1 MDYWYFNSAMKNLL
15 NKKILFII
23 CGGISAYKSLET
35 IRLFKNNGA
44 EIKTVLTN
52 SAKEFVTPLS
62 VTSLSK
68 GKVYSDLFSVENET
82 EMDHISLSRWADI
95 ILIAPATANTISKL
109 AQGTTDDLAST
120 IVLASDK
127 KIYLAPAMNVR
138 MWEHPKT
145 KINIQKLK
153 DFGYKLIGPEIGDM
167 ACGEYGEG
175 KMSNPLT
182 IAEEIDNYFLIQKNN
197 KRYKALV
204 TAGPTNEYI
213 DPVRF
218 ISNKSSGKQGYALAK
233 SLFKKG
239 FDTTLIS
246 GPTNLKIDNDIK
258 LIKVETADEML
269 VATQEN
275 LPVDVAIFSAAVADY
290 KINKKYKKKIKK
302 QEGLSLNLEKN
313 IDILDYVSNHNSMRP
328 DLVIGFA
335 AETDS
340 LEKNAEEKLNKKNCD
355 WIISNDVS
363 NKDIGF
369 NSDYNEVIIHYRKNN
384 IKNEKLSYKKKSE
397 ISDEIVDKIINQLN

>member
-1 MDYWYFNSAMKNLL
+1 MKNLL

-35 IRLFKNNGA
+35 IRLFKKNGA
-44 EIKTVLTN
+44 EIKTILTT

-62 VTSLSK
+62 ITSLSQ
-68 GKVYSDLFSVENET
+68 GKVYSDLFSVENEA

-95 ILIAPATANTISKL
+95 IVIAPATANTISKL

-120 IVLASDK
+120 VVLASDK
-127 KIYLAPAMNVR
+127 DIILAPAMNVR
-138 MWEHPKT
+138 MWEHTTTKT
-145 KINIQKLK
+145 NIKKLK
-153 DFGYKLIGPEIGDM
+153 EFGYKLIGPEVGDM

-175 KMSNPLT
+175 KMSDPSI
-182 IAEEIDNYFLIQKNN
+182 IAEEIDKYFLTQKNN
-197 KRYKALV
+197 KKFKALV

-218 ISNKSSGKQGYALAK
+218 ITNKSSGKQGYELAK
-233 SLFKKG
+233 SLSKKG

-246 GPTNLKIDNDIK
+246 GPTNLEITKDIN

-275 LPVDVAIFSAAVADY
+275 LPVDVAIFSAAVADF
-290 KINKKYKKKIKK
+290 KINKKYENKIKK
-302 QEGLSLNLEKN
+302 QENLNLNLEKN
-313 IDILDYVSNHNSMRP
+313 VDILHYVSNHNSMRP
-328 DLVIGFA
+328 ELVIGFA
-335 AETDS
+335 AETNQID
-340 LEKNAEEKLNKKNCD
+340 KNAEEKLNKKNCD

-369 NSDYNEVIIHYRKNN
+369 NSDYNEVTIHYKNREV
-384 IKNEKLSYKKKSE
+384 KKEKLLYKKKSG
-397 ISDEIVDKIINQLN
+397 ISDEIVDRIIDQLN

>member
-1 MDYWYFNSAMKNLL
+1 MKNLL

-35 IRLFKNNGA
+35 IRLFKKNGA
-44 EIKTVLTN
+44 EIKTILTK

-62 VTSLSK
+62 VTSLSQ
-68 GKVYSDLFSVENET
+68 GKVYSDLFSVENEA
-82 EMDHISLSRWADI
+82 EMDHISLSRWSDL

-120 IVLASDK
+120 VILASNKD
-127 KIYLAPAMNVR
+127 IILAPAMNVR
-138 MWEHPKT
+138 MWEHPTT
-145 KINIQKLK
+145 KMNLKKLK
-153 DFGYKLIGPEIGDM
+153 EFGYKLIGPEVGDM

-175 KMSNPLT
+175 KMSDPSI
-182 IAEEIDNYFLIQKNN
+182 IAEEIDKYFLIQKNN
-197 KRYKALV
+197 KKFKALV

-218 ISNKSSGKQGYALAK
+218 ITNKSSGKQGYELAK
-233 SLFKKG
+233 SLSKKG

-246 GPTNLKIDNDIK
+246 GPTNLEITKDIN

-275 LPVDVAIFSAAVADY
+275 LPVDVAIFSAAVADF
-290 KINKKYKKKIKK
+290 KINKKYENKIKK
-302 QEGLSLNLEKN
+302 QESLNLNLEKN
-313 IDILDYVSNHNSMRP
+313 IDILNYVSNHNSMRP
-328 DLVIGFA
+328 ELVIGFA
-335 AETDS
+335 AETNAID
-340 LEKNAEEKLNKKNCD
+340 KNAEEKLIKKNCD

-363 NKDIGF
+363 NKNIGF
-369 NSDYNEVIIHYRKNN
+369 NSDYNEVTIHYKN
-384 IKNEKLSYKKKSE
+384 KDAKKEKLSYKKKSG
-397 ISDEIVDKIINQLN
+397 ISDEIVDRIIDQLN

>member
-1 MDYWYFNSAMKNLL
+1 MKNLL

-35 IRLFKNNGA
+35 IRLFKKNGA
-44 EIKTVLTN
+44 EIKTILTT

-62 VTSLSK
+62 ITSLSQ
-68 GKVYSDLFSVENET
+68 GKVYSDLFSVENEA

-95 ILIAPATANTISKL
+95 IVIAPATANTISKL

-120 IVLASDK
+120 VVLASDK
-127 KIYLAPAMNVR
+127 DIILAPAMNVR
-138 MWEHPKT
+138 MWEHPTTKT
-145 KINIQKLK
+145 NIKKLK
-153 DFGYKLIGPEIGDM
+153 GFGYKLIGPEVGDM

-175 KMSNPLT
+175 KMSDPSV
-182 IAEEIDNYFLIQKNN
+182 IAEEVDKYFFTQKNN
-197 KRYKALV
+197 KKFKALV

-218 ISNKSSGKQGYALAK
+218 ITNKSSGKQGYELAK
-233 SLFKKG
+233 SLSKKG

-246 GPTNLKIDNDIK
+246 GPTNLEITKDIN

-275 LPVDVAIFSAAVADY
+275 LPVDVAIFSAAVADF
-290 KINKKYKKKIKK
+290 KINKKYENKIKK
-302 QEGLSLNLEKN
+302 QENLNLNLEKN
-313 IDILDYVSNHNSMRP
+313 VDILHYVSNHNSMRP
-328 DLVIGFA
+328 GLVIGFA
-335 AETDS
+335 AETNQID
-340 LEKNAEEKLNKKNCD
+340 KNAEEKLNKKNCD

-369 NSDYNEVIIHYRKNN
+369 NSDYNEVTIHYKN
-384 IKNEKLSYKKKSE
+384 KDAKKEKLLYKKKSG
-397 ISDEIVDKIINQLN
+397 ISDEIVDRIIDQLN